1 MTSPITQ
8 EVVAKLRRHW
18 NGARVV
24 MLVRHWDQSARA
36 MIEEA
41 ERCGAAVTA
50 VISASRP
57 VGAQPEARYPLCAA
71 DDQRDLGKLAFD
83 QWIAHPPAGIE
94 AWLHGLDPECRC
106 VVFAPPGTG
115 ASEFCRRAVV
125 GWRSPETALIE
136 DKTIIDGVWSRT
148 GIPSP
153 AHMIASADDSRL
165 WDHVRRIDGG
175 GGVVVAIDSSQGHIG
190 DAHGLVWIK
199 TQDDLQAACDWFRGR
214 TARVRIAEFVAGVP
228 CSILGMV
235 LEDGVAVFDP
245 IEIVTLRD
253 RQRRLIFCGSSTWWR
268 PSEHDCAEMRHHT
281 RAAGEYLASD
291 RAYRGIY
298 SVDGI
303 LSPRGFVA
311 TELNPRHASGLGI
324 RKALPDFPLYLFN
337 RSVQSGIS
345 GMAAFGAGRIETAFR
360 DAARRLP
367 SLSVRIP
374 WAAGARP
381 RGGSATAFETAV
393 SGRNDKTYTFRGVH
407 AEART
412 IVRDVVPIPEGGILA
427 SATAALARSLR
438 IGDYYSFEEEVS
450 SDDRVAHARRPIP
463 PNRRRA

>member
-8 EVVAKLRRHW
+8 EVVVMLRRHW
-18 NGARVV
+18 NDAGIVL
-24 MLVRHWDQSARA
+24 LVRHWDHTARG

-41 ERCGAAVTA
+41 ERCGAVVTA
-50 VISASRP
+50 IISGSRP
-57 VGAQPEARYPLCAA
+57 AGVQPDARYPLRAA

-83 QWIAHPPAGIE
+83 QWMADPPAGIE
-94 AWLHGLDPECRC
+94 TWLDGLDSGRRC

-115 ASEFCRRAVV
+115 LPEFCRRAVI
-125 GWRSPETALIE
+125 GGRSAETALIE

-153 AHMIASADDSRL
+153 AHAIVAADDSGL

-175 GGVVVAIDSSQGHIG
+175 NGVILAIDSSQGHIG
-190 DAHGLVWIK
+190 DAHGLAWIK
-199 TQDDLQAACDWFRGR
+199 TQDDLQAARDWFRGR
-214 TARVRIAEFVAGVP
+214 TARVRVAEFVAGVP

-235 LEDGVAVFDP
+235 LQDGVAVFDP

-268 PSEHDCAEMRHHT
+268 PSEQDCAEMRRHT
-281 RAAGEYLASD
+281 RAAGEYLA
-291 RAYRGIY
+291 RHLAYRGIY

-303 LSPRGFVA
+303 LSSRGFVA

-345 GMAAFGAGRIETAFR
+345 MTAAFEAGRIETAFR
-360 DAARRLP
+360 DAVRRVP

-374 WAAGARP
+374 WEANASPHGI
-381 RGGSATAFETAV
+381 SATAFETAV
-393 SGRNDKTYTFRGVH
+393 SDRNNKTSTFGGVH
-407 AEART
+407 ARGAT

-427 SATAALARSLR
+427 TATAALARSLL
-438 IGDYYSFEEEVS
+438 IGDYYSFEEES
-450 SDDRVAHARRPIP
+450 FL
-463 PNRRRA
+463 